1 LIQYDSSSGGATYQ
15 QMGGTMANT
24 YIQIYIHIIF
34 AVQGRQSL
42 IPRERKDELFKYI
55 TGIVRNRGQKLI
67 AVNGMADHV
76 HLFVGMKPTIA
87 LSDFVRDI
95 KAGSSGFV
103 NEKRWLRG
111 KFHWQEGFGAF
122 SHSHSEIDRIV
133 RYIQRQEE
141 HHRKKTFR
149 QEYLEMLKDF
159 AVEYQDKYLFTWID
173 DKSVE

>member
-1 LIQYDSSSGGATYQ
+1 
-15 QMGGTMANT
+15 MGGTMANT
-24 YIQIYIHIIF
+24 YTQIYIHIIF

-67 AVNGMADHV
+67 AVNGMADHA

-87 LSDFVRDI
+87 LSDFVRDV
-95 KAGSSGFV
+95 KACSSGFV

-122 SHSHSEIDRIV
+122 SHSHSEIDRVV
-133 RYIQRQEE
+133 RYIQQQEE

-149 QEYLEMLKDF
+149 EEYLGMLKDF

>member
-1 LIQYDSSSGGATYQ
+1 
-15 QMGGTMANT
+15 MGGTMANT
-24 YIQIYIHIIF
+24 YTQIYIHVIF

-42 IPRERKDELFKYI
+42 IPRERKEELYKYI

-67 AVNGMADHV
+67 AVNGMTDHA
-76 HLFVGMKPTIA
+76 HAFVGMKPTIA
-87 LSDFVRDI
+87 LSDLVRDV

-103 NEKRWLRG
+103 NEKGWLRG
-111 KFHWQEGFGAF
+111 KFRWQEGFGAF

-149 QEYLEMLKDF
+149 EEYLLMLKDF

-173 DKSVE
+173 DKPVE